1 MNDVERFKFS
11 FRNARGGLFIAF
23 HTQRNLRIH
32 FIAAGLVIAIAP
44 FLQVSMVELLILLLT
59 ILIVLATELINTAI
73 EFSVDL
79 TSPEFNHLAKKAKD
93 VSAAAVL
100 IAAIFAVIIGVLIF
114 LPKAISLIG
123 KLL

>member
-11 FRNARGGLFIAF
+11 FRNAKGGLLLAF
-23 HTQRNLRIH
+23 RTQRNLRIH
-32 FIAAGLVIAIAP
+32 FIAAGIAIAIAP

-79 TSPEFNHLAKKAKD
+79 ISPEFNHLAKKAKD

-100 IAAIFAVIIGVLIF
+100 IAAIFAAIIGVLIF
-114 LPKAISLIG
+114 LPKAISVIG
-123 KLL
+123 K

>member
-1 MNDVERFKFS
+1 VNDVERFKFS
-11 FRNARGGLFIAF
+11 FRNAKGGLLLAF
-23 HTQRNLRIH
+23 RTQRNLRIH
-32 FIAAGLVIAIAP
+32 FIAAGIAIAIAP

-79 TSPEFNHLAKKAKD
+79 ISPEFNHLAKKAKD

-100 IAAIFAVIIGVLIF
+100 IAAIFAAIIGVLIF
-114 LPKAISLIG
+114 LPKAISVIG
-123 KLL
+123 K

>member
-11 FRNARGGLFIAF
+11 FRNAKGGLLIAF
-23 HTQRNLRIH
+23 RTQRNLRIH
-32 FIAAGLVIAIAP
+32 FIAAGLAIVIAP
-44 FLQVSMVELLILLLT
+44 FLQVSMLELLILLLT

-79 TSPEFNHLAKKAKD
+79 ISPEFNHLAKKAKD

-100 IAAIFAVIIGVLIF
+100 IAAIFAAIIGVLIF
-114 LPKAISLIG
+114 LPKAISVIG
-123 KLL
+123 K